1 LSENRKRAKRIA
13 LQALRALGLFA
24 LARRLSRRRLRI
36 LCYHGF
42 SIGDQH
48 AYSPVMFMRPEI
60 FEGRL
65 LLLKRLGYPIL
76 TLENAIFKLQT
87 GAIRRNEV
95 VITIDDGWKTTLTLA
110 APLLAKHSLPACL
123 YLTTYYAERDAE
135 VFNVVVRYMLRKT
148 CCTHISLRN
157 LSPQID
163 GDYAIPGNEEAL
175 AARWIQFGEAQLS
188 WPQRQ
193 ELLRTLARCLDL
205 DFEQVQEGRRF
216 ALLTPSDIPKLREL
230 GVDIELHTHRHRLP
244 DGDFEAAAREI
255 EENRAALE
263 RLGGGFATHF
273 CYPSGEYSAHHPE
286 WLAQLGIVSATTCDP
301 GSNTSRASPF
311 LLRRYM
317 DRDDANDIEF
327 EAELCGFADFL
338 RMLRGAISARPET
351 PQ

>member
-1 LSENRKRAKRIA
+1 MPENRKRTKRIA
-13 LQALRALGLFA
+13 LHVLRALGLFA

-60 FEGRL
+60 FERRL
-65 LLLKRLGYPIL
+65 LLLKRLGYPVL
-76 TLENAIFKLQT
+76 TLEDAIFRLQT
-87 GAIRRNEV
+87 GTLRRNEV

-110 APLLAKHSLPACL
+110 APLLAKHGMPACL

-135 VFNVVVRYMLRKT
+135 VFNVVVRYMLQKT
-148 CCTHISLRN
+148 CCTRVCLQDV
-157 LSPQID
+157 SPEID
-163 GDYAIPGNEEAL
+163 GDYEIRGNEEAV
-175 AARWIQFGEAQLS
+175 AARWIQFGEEQLS

-193 ELLRTLARCLDL
+193 ELLRTLARYLEL
-205 DFEQVQEGRRF
+205 DFEAVSEGRRF
-216 ALLTPSDIPKLREL
+216 ALLTSSDIPKLVEL
-230 GVDIELHTHRHRLP
+230 GITIELHTHRHRFP
-244 DGDFEAAAREI
+244 DCDFDAAAREI
-255 EENRAALE
+255 DENRAAVE

-273 CYPSGEYSAHHPE
+273 CYPSGEYAAHHPE
-286 WLAQLGIVSATTCDP
+286 WLAQLGVVSATTCDA
-301 GSNTSRASPF
+301 GSNTSNASPF

-317 DRDDANDIEF
+317 DRDDANEIEF

-338 RMLRGAISARPET
+338 RMLRGAISAPPET